1 MNPTSRHHTL
11 TLLAIGTL
19 ATCCLPARADLA
31 ALRQTYVDQGYGMF
45 LHFNTGT
52 YTGQQWSA
60 WDLPPDTF
68 TVVTSAA
75 NPTGSIKV
83 ATDQW
88 ATTAKA
94 AGMKYGVLTT
104 KHHDGFA
111 LWDTAVVNSSGL
123 SNHDIAATTW
133 YNNPASPNYH
143 VDVVKAY
150 ADSFR
155 AQGLK
160 VGLYYSI
167 WDRNAGVGI
176 NGPYDGGDPGP
187 AEMGHPAATTAYVKA
202 QLLELLTN
210 YGAIDVLWTDGWPW
224 QTNYSENKVDY
235 TEVYNYIK
243 LISPDTLLLDN
254 STLHTMVGTDIVAY
268 EGARPPAG
276 NTLPSEMACTI
287 SFDGSWFYTTDGAAT
302 LKDAATLA
310 SDITFC
316 NSNNATYLLNVPPG
330 QDGMIQP
337 NMVQRLAEV
346 LAMPAPSYTLTYD
359 ANGGTGV
366 QSDSSSPYASGTT
379 VTVLGA
385 GAIVK
390 PGYTFTGWNTV
401 AIGGGTS
408 YAPSATFSI
417 TANTMLYAQWSLN
430 TTTTTVINV
439 QYGPNNNE
447 DGQYANAG
455 MTGLTGPSSDT
466 GTTWNSFLGTR
477 GSNAYNGAQATNAA
491 LVDSTG
497 NPTSIKLTFLAGDGY
512 AKPGTG
518 TVPIFRS
525 AVYSAGNPIDF
536 VISRLADGAVCDL
549 YALSGG
555 SPSATYAGTFHVTG
569 ATISASQSSTNTGPF
584 NAFNSGNTLLFSNL
598 APTADGKLTLTLEGG
613 SYRTSNG
620 FQLVAHVPNPNFTL
634 TYNANGGTGSQSDG
648 SSPYASGTTVTVLG
662 AGTIAK
668 SGYTFT
674 GWNTVAIGGG
684 TPYAT
689 GATFSITANTT
700 LYAQWIINTYATWA
714 DYNSVTG
721 GVNGDSDHDGILN
734 LVEYALAL
742 NPGASDGSA
751 GTLSGRLLSFNKR
764 AEAVANGDVT
774 YTIETST
781 NLQDSITPGDGGW
794 TPVTPDTNNDSIISY
809 TLPVTDKIFARLRVR
824 TIP

>member
-1 MNPTSRHHTL
+1 MNPTSRLHTL
-11 TLLAIGTL
+11 TLMAMATL

-31 ALRQTYVDQGYGMF
+31 ALQQAYVNQNYGMF
-45 LHFNTGT
+45 LHFNMGT
-52 YTGQQWSA
+52 YTGIQWSA
-60 WDLPPDTF
+60 WNLSPDTF

-94 AGMKYGVLTT
+94 AGMTYGVLTT
-104 KHHDGFA
+104 KHHDGFE

-176 NGPYDGGDPGP
+176 DGPYDRGDSGP
-187 AEMGHPAATTAYVKA
+187 AEMGHPVATTAYVKA

-224 QTNYSENKVDY
+224 QTNGYENKVDY

-243 LISPDTLLLDN
+243 QISPDTLLLDN
-254 STLHTMVGTDIVAY
+254 SVLHTMVGTDIVAY
-268 EGARPPAG
+268 EGARPPSG
-276 NTLPSEMACTI
+276 NILPSEMAGTI
-287 SFDGSWFYTTDGAAT
+287 SADGSWFYTSAGATT
-302 LKDAATLA
+302 LKSAATLA

-316 NSNNATYLLNVPPG
+316 NANHCTYLLNVPPG
-330 QDGMIQP
+330 QDGMIQS
-337 NMVQRLAEV
+337 NMVQRLADV
-346 LAMPAPSYTLTYD
+346 QAVQAPGYTLTYD
-359 ANGGTGV
+359 ANGGTGS

-385 GAIVK
+385 ATIAK

-408 YAPSATFSI
+408 YAPAATFSI
-417 TANTMLYAQWSLN
+417 TANTTLYAQWSSN
-430 TTTTTVINV
+430 TSTTVINV
-439 QYGPNNNE
+439 QYGPINNE
-447 DGQYANAG
+447 NGQSGNAS
-455 MTGLTGPSSDT
+455 MAGLTGPSADT

-477 GSNAYNGAQATNAA
+477 GGNAYNGAQATDAA

-497 NPTSIKLTFLAGDGY
+497 KPTPVELTFLAGDGY

-525 AVYSAGNPIDF
+525 AVFSAGNPIDF
-536 VISRLADGAVCDL
+536 VISGLPTGAACDL

-569 ATISASQSSTNTGPF
+569 TTVSASQSSANTGPF

-598 APTADGKLTLTLEGG
+598 APTVGGKLTLTLEGG

-620 FQLVAHVPNPNFTL
+620 FQLVVHVTNSSKTL
-634 TYNANGGTGSQSDG
+634 TYAANAGIGAQSDS
-648 SSPYASGTTVTVLG
+648 SSPYVSGTTVTVLG
-662 AGTIAK
+662 AGSIART
-668 SGYTFT
+668 GYTFT

-684 TPYAT
+684 TPYAQ

-700 LYAQWIINTYATWA
+700 LYAQWLINTYTTWA
-714 DYNSVTG
+714 LDNHVTG
-721 GVNGDSDHDGILN
+721 GEIAVGPDGISN
-734 LVEYALAL
+734 LLLYALTLKL
-742 NPGASDGSA
+742 NGTNGSA
-751 GTLSGRLLSFNKR
+751 GTLTGRLLSFNKR
-764 AEAVANGDVT
+764 TAAVANGDVT

-781 NLQDSITPGDGGW
+781 TLRDANTPGDGGW
-794 TPVTPDTNNDSIISY
+794 TPVTPDTNNASIISY
-809 TLPVTDKIFARLRVR
+809 TLPSVGKIFARLRVS